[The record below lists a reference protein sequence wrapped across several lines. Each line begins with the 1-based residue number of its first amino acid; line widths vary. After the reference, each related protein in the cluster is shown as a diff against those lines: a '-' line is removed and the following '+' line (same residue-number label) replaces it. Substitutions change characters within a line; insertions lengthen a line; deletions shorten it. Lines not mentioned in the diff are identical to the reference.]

1 MKGQNVDKEDNF
13 FYPDKKDFVEL
24 DIHLMSNNYLFG
36 YTTNGICKTK
46 TYSDWVKS
54 FDKLEIP
61 PRSYWTDV
69 NWNKPLELFLHY
81 IAKPDMDVHNGDKAT
96 IDYIIGRH
104 YHLDDKQVH
113 AVHNRRV
120 GFCSSYQ
127 DGKIKF
133 YIRNI
138 EK

>member
-54 FDKLEIP
+54 FDKLEN
-61 PRSYWTDV
+61 V
-69 NWNKPLELFLHY
+69 
-81 IAKPDMDVHNGDKAT
+81 
-96 IDYIIGRH
+96 
-104 YHLDDKQVH
+104 
-113 AVHNRRV
+113 
-120 GFCSSYQ
+120 
-127 DGKIKF
+127 
-133 YIRNI
+133 
-138 EK
+138 